1 MPAKRSTRVSK
12 THTRKKTRRG
22 GSVISWIK
30 DKAIPWLKSNKLIS
44 RGASALA
51 GVLPPQYAGIAS
63 AVSSGAS
70 KLGFGRRRSSRGGAL
85 SYGRT
90 GGSLM
95 SMLGKAKAMHD
106 KVKSGRYISKG
117 LMLGHQLTG
126 NPKLM
131 QYGTTAQKHGYG
143 LGYGGA
149 GRRKKKA

>member
-22 GSVISWIK
+22 GSVLSWIK
-30 DKAIPWLKSNKLIS
+30 EKAIPWLKSSKLIS

-51 GVLPPQYAGIAS
+51 SVLPPQYAGIAS

-70 KLGFGRRRSSRGGAL
+70 KFGFGRRRSSRGGAL

-95 SMLGKAKAMHD
+95 SEVPD
-106 KVKSGRYISKG
+106 IITFVFVNVTSPVKLPLLSWIE
-117 LMLGHQLTG
+117 
-126 NPKLM
+126 
-131 QYGTTAQKHGYG
+131 
-143 LGYGGA
+143 
-149 GRRKKKA
+149 

>member
-12 THTRKKTRRG
+12 THTRKKVRRG
-22 GSVISWIK
+22 GSVLSWIR
-30 DKAIPWLKSNKLIS
+30 DKAIPWLKNSKLIS

-95 SMLGKAKAMHD
+95 SMLGKQ
-106 KVKSGRYISKG
+106 RLCTI
-117 LMLGHQLTG
+117 
-126 NPKLM
+126 KLRVVD
-131 QYGTTAQKHGYG
+131 TS
-143 LGYGGA
+143 LEVLCLDIN
-149 GRRKKKA
+149 

>member
-1 MPAKRSTRVSK
+1 
-12 THTRKKTRRG
+12 
-22 GSVISWIK
+22 
-30 DKAIPWLKSNKLIS
+30 
-44 RGASALA
+44 
-51 GVLPPQYAGIAS
+51 
-63 AVSSGAS
+63 
-70 KLGFGRRRSSRGGAL
+70 
-85 SYGRT
+85 
-90 GGSLM
+90 M